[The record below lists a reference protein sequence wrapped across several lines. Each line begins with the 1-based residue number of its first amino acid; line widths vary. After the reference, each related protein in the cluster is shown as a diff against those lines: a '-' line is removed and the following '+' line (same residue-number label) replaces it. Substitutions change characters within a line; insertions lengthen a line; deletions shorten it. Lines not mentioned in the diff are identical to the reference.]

1 MAKYEIVCYGS
12 DGAAVAVIE
21 TNSIEDA
28 IDSLEP
34 RVVKI
39 IVHDGETGNYI
50 TEA

>member
-1 MAKYEIVCYGS
+1 MKYEIVCYGK

-28 IDSLEP
+28 IESLEP
-34 RVVKI
+34 RVAKI

-50 TEA
+50 IDL